1 MRDQDRRMA
10 PSLRPGYRMTSCL
23 EEREAKTELMCM
35 EELFKDAMSLGLI
48 IITITLLS
56 WFASLFI
63 KHSTMFQKR
72 V

>member
-1 MRDQDRRMA
+1 
-10 PSLRPGYRMTSCL
+10 MTSCL